1 MTADAATDL
10 RRLDGEIRAC
20 RRCDLFRTAT
30 QAVPGEGP
38 ADARIML
45 VGEAPGAS
53 EDRQGRPF
61 VGPAGRFLDELLS
74 MAGLNRQDVYITNI
88 VKHRPPGNRDPD
100 GGEVTAC
107 RPWLDQQLAVI
118 KPRMIVTLGRF
129 AMEQVLSK
137 EELRGR
143 GISKVHGEVFQRE
156 GRFVVPMLHPA
167 AALHQER
174 WRPDLISDMER
185 LGRFLHSPEWQ
196 AGPGAGDDGESA
208 EQLSLF

>member
-10 RRLDGEIRAC
+10 RRLDDEIRAC

-88 VKHRPPGNRDPD
+88 VKHRPPANRDPD